1 MRGADKIFN
10 KDLWQET
17 AKAAEG
23 HLTQILWAKA
33 EEEGLMVEVN
43 RQDADSSSL
52 EGFRYSYSN
61 EQESKVMLC
70 SGHVR
75 RAHGKELQEPQTKS

>member
-1 MRGADKIFN
+1 MRGTDKIFN
-10 KDLWQET
+10 EDLWQGT

-23 HLTQILWAKA
+23 HLTQTLWTKA

-61 EQESKVMLC
+61 EQE
-70 SGHVR
+70 
-75 RAHGKELQEPQTKS
+75 